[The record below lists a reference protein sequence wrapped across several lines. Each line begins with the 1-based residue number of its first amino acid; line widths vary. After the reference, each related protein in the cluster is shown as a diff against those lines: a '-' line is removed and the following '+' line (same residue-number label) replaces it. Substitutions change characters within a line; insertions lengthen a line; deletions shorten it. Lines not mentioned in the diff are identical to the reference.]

1 MSITFVL
8 RNDFSDDAD
17 YVFGDPNDD
26 DFRYVGGLCVVG
38 VEDRF
43 GIPRKTRAIEV
54 TLHRVT
60 TEPLQ
65 KMEGFVKIMYSGEY
79 VYFSDFVGGREL
91 ITRSARKSLAK
102 LGVGDGAYYVRIV
115 TKEIQK

>member
-1 MSITFVL
+1 MPITFVL
-8 RNDFSDDAD
+8 RNDFSYDAD

-26 DFRYVGGLCVVG
+26 DFRYMGGLCVG
-38 VEDRF
+38 GIKARF

-54 TLHRVT
+54 TLYRVP

-65 KMEGFVKIMYSGEY
+65 NMEGFVEIMYSGQY
-79 VYFSDFVGGREL
+79 VHFSDEVGGREWL
-91 ITRSARKSLAK
+91 SRSTRKSLAK

-115 TKEIQK
+115 TKEI